1 MSASRFWSRAKGEP
15 MLGISIPFDG
25 EAATS
30 GNGTMVAVNVGD
42 KAMVDSVYG
51 KALEAG
57 GQDEGAPGR
66 RGSGNFYG
74 GYFRGSDG
82 KQPVV
87 YCVNRWILASCR
99 LTRCAGHQDFA
110 SSRQTTNG
118 SELPVKWADNMRRSL
133 RRLLCRARLSNNG
146 ELGCLNCLTTR
157 KIPKKTAPAV
167 HLPRGLRLCVSCAAP
182 CRCRFA
188 FSY

>member
-1 MSASRFWSRAKGEP
+1 MIGYVTLGTNDVDRAIAFYDGVFQPMEAKRFAINERITLWSRAKGEP

-66 RGSGNFYG
+66 RGNGNFYG
-74 GYFRGSDG
+74 GYFRDPDG
-82 KQPVV
+82 NKLVV
-87 YCVNRWILASCR
+87 YCMN
-99 LTRCAGHQDFA
+99 
-110 SSRQTTNG
+110 
-118 SELPVKWADNMRRSL
+118 
-133 RRLLCRARLSNNG
+133 
-146 ELGCLNCLTTR
+146 
-157 KIPKKTAPAV
+157 
-167 HLPRGLRLCVSCAAP
+167 
-182 CRCRFA
+182 
-188 FSY
+188 

>member
-1 MSASRFWSRAKGEP
+1 MIGYVTLGTNDVDRAIAFYDAVFQPMEAKRFAINERITLWSRAKGEP

-57 GQDEGAPGR
+57 GQDEGAPGL

-74 GYFRGSDG
+74 GYFRDPDG
-82 KQPVV
+82 NKLVV
-87 YCVNRWILASCR
+87 YCMN
-99 LTRCAGHQDFA
+99 
-110 SSRQTTNG
+110 
-118 SELPVKWADNMRRSL
+118 
-133 RRLLCRARLSNNG
+133 
-146 ELGCLNCLTTR
+146 
-157 KIPKKTAPAV
+157 
-167 HLPRGLRLCVSCAAP
+167 
-182 CRCRFA
+182 
-188 FSY
+188 